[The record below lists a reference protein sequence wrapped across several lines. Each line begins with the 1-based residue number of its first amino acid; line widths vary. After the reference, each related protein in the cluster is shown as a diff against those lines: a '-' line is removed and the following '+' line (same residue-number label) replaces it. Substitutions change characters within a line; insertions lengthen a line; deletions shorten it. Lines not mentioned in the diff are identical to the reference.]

1 VYNESQFVVLAG
13 FVVLS
18 EGRDAMYGDI
28 SMEHSNT
35 SAFSTLAEAI
45 DRAVERYAER
55 NPRSALQHERAVQV
69 MPGGNTRS
77 VLFYSPFPL
86 AMARGEGCRLWDADG
101 HEYIDFIGE
110 FTAGLYGHSNPV
122 IREAID
128 RALDAGINLSGH
140 NLLESEL
147 ARLICD
153 RFPAVD
159 AVRFTNSGT
168 EANLMAIA
176 AARVHTR
183 RDKVVVFAGG
193 YHGGVLTFANGHSPV
208 NVPHDLLI
216 AHYNDLASAQ
226 RLFES
231 HPDEV
236 AAVVVEPMQGAA
248 GCICG
253 ESEFLA
259 GLRALASKYGA
270 LLIFDEVMTSRLA
283 PGGLQ
288 EAIGIEPD
296 LTTLGKYIGG
306 GMSFGA
312 FGGRA
317 PVMDQFDPRKPGAT
331 PHAGTFNNNVLS
343 MAAGAAGLSRL
354 YTADVAREM
363 NAMGDRLREQLN
375 AICVERNVPL
385 QFIGRG
391 SLMNLQAG
399 RHAIRSVKDLLP
411 EGNRVKDL
419 FFFHMLEHG
428 IYLARRGFI
437 VLSMPITEKEIGRLL
452 SAFDEFVERY
462 ASVLA

>member
-1 VYNESQFVVLAG
+1 MH
-13 FVVLS
+13 
-18 EGRDAMYGDI
+18 RDIRMKD
-28 SMEHSNT
+28 SFT
-35 SAFSTLAEAI
+35 FPTLAEAI
-45 DRAVERYAER
+45 NRAVERYTGS
-55 NPRSALQHERAVQV
+55 NPQSARQYERAAQV

-77 VLFYSPFPL
+77 VLFYGPFPL
-86 AMARGEGCRLWDADG
+86 AIARGEGCRLWDADG
-101 HEYIDFIGE
+101 HEYIDFIAE

-128 RALDAGINLSGH
+128 RALDAGINLGGH

-168 EANLMAIA
+168 EANLMAIS

-183 RDKVVVFAGG
+183 RDKVIVFAGG
-193 YHGGVLTFANGHSPV
+193 YHGGVLTFAKGNSPV
-208 NVPHDLLI
+208 NVSHDVLI
-216 AHYNDLASAQ
+216 ANYNDLASVQ
-226 RLFES
+226 ELFEA

-248 GCICG
+248 ACICG
-253 ESEFLA
+253 ERDFLA

-270 LLIFDEVMTSRLA
+270 LLIFDEVMSSRLA

-288 EAIGIEPD
+288 EALGIRPD

-306 GMSFGA
+306 GVSFGA
-312 FGGRA
+312 FGGR
-317 PVMDQFDPRKPGAT
+317 VSIMDQFDPRKPGAT

-363 NAMGDRLREQLN
+363 NARGDRFREQLN

-411 EGNRVKDL
+411 EGNSVKDL
-419 FFFHMLEHG
+419 FFFHMIEHG

-437 VLSMPITEKEIGRLL
+437 VLSMPITEQEIGRLL
-452 SAFDEFVERY
+452 SAFDTFVERY
-462 ASVLA
+462 AGVLA